1 MVCCTLIVDI
11 NSKHLIISKYIVIM
25 IICMIVVEGSGLVR
39 RIGLAGKL
47 IGHEDWVNTIEFN
60 RCGDRLVSGS
70 DDMLWNVAS
79 KALVLSYDSGH
90 ARNVLQAR
98 IMPFTNDTLT
108 RL

>member
-1 MVCCTLIVDI
+1 MLYGVLYIVDI
-11 NSKHLIISKYIVIM
+11 NSKHLIISKYIV
-25 IICMIVVEGSGLVR
+25 ICMIVVEGSGLVR

-79 KALVLSYDSGH
+79 KALVLSGH